1 MRNLEVLSECAG
13 MGVRE
18 RGPTL
23 EGQEDILQ
31 MKQKQKEFLRK
42 CGPAAK

>member
-18 RGPTL
+18 RRPL